1 MSEDTS
7 ALPAPLTPPN
17 CDLMDFPYME
27 LDVRQLRDSKFAA
40 AVEAEAFRAGVLLWA
55 ASWHQVPAA
64 SLPDD
69 DVELAGLAG
78 FGRVVKEWLKVRAE
92 ALHGFVKCSD
102 GRFYHSVIATKANSA
117 FEAKQRHRYD
127 RFRDRL
133 RKENKARKEAGHSE
147 LGVPSLEQWKTG
159 AYEHGIP
166 PETGGQ
172 SAGIPRYSGDGVAG
186 ILPESPINSGGNSE
200 PSAGILEFS
209 GGISEPSGGIP
220 AENALKGRGRG
231 KGNKEVNLEAKK
243 HSPPAAASG
252 PASPNYSAKAELLGA
267 GVSEQTAADWLALR
281 KAKKAP
287 VSRTALDA
295 IKREAEQAGM
305 SLDST
310 LALCCTRG
318 WQGFKA
324 EWVTQQAVRAGPGQG
339 GTGTVYAQT
348 MANAERAKARIF
360 GNAAPQGDD
369 HDAG

>member
-78 FGRVVKEWLKVRAE
+78 FGRVVKEWLKVRNE

-102 GRFYHSVIATKANSA
+102 GRFYHAVIAVKANTA

-133 RKENKARKEAGHSE
+133 RKENKARKEAGHPE
-147 LGVPSLEQWKTG
+147 LGTPSLEQWKTG
-159 AYEHGIP
+159 AYDEGIP
-166 PETGGQ
+166 PETGGK
-172 SAGIPRYSGDGVAG
+172 SAGIPRKGGDSSAG
-186 ILPESPINSGGNSE
+186 IPPESPINSGGKS
-200 PSAGILEFS
+200 EFS
-209 GGISEPSGGIP
+209 GGISELSAGIP

-243 HSPPAAASG
+243 HSPPAVASG
-252 PASPNYSAKAELLGA
+252 PAAPSYSAKAELLDA
-267 GVSEQTAADWLALR
+267 GVSEQTAVDWLALR

-295 IKREAEQAGM
+295 IKREANTTGM
-305 SLDST
+305 TLDST

-324 EWVTQQAVRAGPGQG
+324 EWVTQQAVRAGPGQAA
-339 GTGTVYAQT
+339 GTVYAQT

-360 GNAAPQGDD
+360 GNAAPQGDE